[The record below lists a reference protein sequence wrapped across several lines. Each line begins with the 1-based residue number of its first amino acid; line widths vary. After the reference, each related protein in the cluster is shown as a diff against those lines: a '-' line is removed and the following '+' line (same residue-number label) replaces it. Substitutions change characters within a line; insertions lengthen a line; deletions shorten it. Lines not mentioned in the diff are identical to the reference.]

1 MSSSKCFWWSR
12 GTEDI
17 NQIFLTNDLNKGK
30 IWFNFN
36 LIDPNSSQFL
46 ISWAEM
52 HKANNS
58 GILGTDVA
66 SDIILFEEPLAF
78 CLLKKETG
86 YSLEIMD

>member
-1 MSSSKCFWWSR
+1 M
-12 GTEDI
+12 EDI

-36 LIDPNSSQFL
+36 LTDPHSSQFL

-58 GILGTDVA
+58 SILGSDVA
-66 SDIILFEEPLAF
+66 SDIISVEEPLAF
-78 CLLKKETG
+78 CLLKKRDWLLIGNHRLT
-86 YSLEIMD
+86 